1 MPEHSRPQGP
11 PTLLETIFSA
21 IDAVARRLAN
31 FMPLGRGIRGAMRS
45 GGEELISW
53 DHVREIAMAALEL
66 QRDKPPA
73 ISQETVDGYQVML
86 RDAKVQVAEYT
97 GLVATGLPGEVE
109 VFTQQAWIDANIAS
123 FRFLFDP
130 ISKKYVDLLAELEQ
144 EQAAA
149 AGRSARRVARTVLS
163 VQVGIIMGYMARN
176 VLGQFDLSIPEPERG
191 GRLYVVESNV
201 RRVEVETRVDPTEF
215 RQWIT
220 LHEVTHSFE
229 FHCNG
234 WLREYMSSSMKEYL
248 DTIDWRGLSAPDLLR
263 KMRKSRADIPDDD
276 ALRAGG
282 LISIIATPEQRA
294 VLGRLQAMMS
304 VLEGYSNHVMDQ
316 VGMKLLPGYETMKE
330 RFERRRESK
339 SGAER
344 LFQRLIGISLKLQQ
358 YKVGQAFVDAVV
370 EQEGLAFL
378 NRVWE
383 KSENMPSLDEVNN
396 PAIWIDRM
404 KGIIRNFPGPG
415 VRS

>member
-1 MPEHSRPQGP
+1 MTENSRTERP
-11 PTLLETIFSA
+11 PTLLETIFNTVDS
-21 IDAVARRLAN
+21 VARRIAD
-31 FMPLGRGIRGAMRS
+31 FVPLTRGIRNAARS
-45 GGEELISW
+45 RGEDLVSW
-53 DHVREIAMAALEL
+53 EHVREIAVAALEL
-66 QRDKPPA
+66 QRDKPEP
-73 ISQETVDGYQVML
+73 ISGQMIEQYQNML
-86 RDAKVQVAEYT
+86 RDAQKQVAEYT

-109 VFTQQAWIDANIAS
+109 VFTQPDWIDANIVS

-130 ISKKYVDLLAELEQ
+130 ISEKYVTLLAEMEE

-149 AGRSARRVARTVLS
+149 AGRRARRIARTVLS

-201 RRVEVETRVDPTEF
+201 QRVETNTGMNPREF

-229 FHCNG
+229 FHCNS
-234 WLREYMSSSMKEYL
+234 WLRDHLSNSMQEYL
-248 DTIDWRGLSAPDLLR
+248 NTIDWRGLSGPDLFR
-263 KMRKSRADIPDDD
+263 KIRQSRANIQSDD
-276 ALRAGG
+276 ALQAGG
-282 LISIIATPEQRA
+282 LISIMATPEQRA
-294 VLGRLQAMMS
+294 VLGRLQAMMC

-316 VGMKLLPGYETMKE
+316 VGKELLPSYETMKR
-330 RFERRRESK
+330 RFEQRRESK
-339 SGAER
+339 SAAER

-370 EQEGLAFL
+370 EQEGLVFL

-383 KSENMPSLDEVNN
+383 KAENMPSMEEVNN
-396 PAIWIDRM
+396 PLIWIDRM
-404 KGIIRNFPGPG
+404 KGIIKNFPG
-415 VRS
+415 

>member
-1 MPEHSRPQGP
+1 MTEQSRTERP
-11 PTLLETIFSA
+11 PTLLETIFNAVDS
-21 IDAVARRLAN
+21 VARRIAD
-31 FMPLGRGIRGAMRS
+31 FVPLTRGIRNAARS
-45 GGEELISW
+45 SGKDLISW
-53 DHVREIAMAALEL
+53 EHVREIAVAALEL
-66 QRDKPPA
+66 QRDKPEP
-73 ISQETVDGYQVML
+73 ISGQMIEQYQNML
-86 RDAKVQVAEYT
+86 RDAQKQVAEYT

-109 VFTQQAWIDANIAS
+109 VFTQPDWIDANIVS

-130 ISKKYVDLLAELEQ
+130 ISEKYLTLLAEMEE

-149 AGRSARRVARTVLS
+149 AGRRARRVARTVLS

-201 RRVEVETRVDPTEF
+201 QRVETNTGMNPREF

-229 FHCNG
+229 FHCNS
-234 WLREYMSSSMKEYL
+234 WLRDHLSNSMQEYL
-248 DTIDWRGLSAPDLLR
+248 NTIDWRGLSGPDLFR
-263 KMRKSRADIPDDD
+263 KIRQSRANIQSDD
-276 ALRAGG
+276 ALQAGG
-282 LISIIATPEQRA
+282 LISIMATPEQRA
-294 VLGRLQAMMS
+294 VLGRLQAMMC

-316 VGMKLLPGYETMKE
+316 VGKELLPSYETMKR

-339 SGAER
+339 SAAER

-370 EQEGLAFL
+370 EQENLVFL
-378 NRVWE
+378 NRVWD
-383 KSENMPSLDEVNN
+383 KAENMPSMEEVNN
-396 PAIWIDRM
+396 PLIWIDRM
-404 KGIIRNFPGPG
+404 KGIIKNFP
-415 VRS
+415 V